1 MHSDK
6 YQFGH
11 QRSPIRLGNLIDDMH
26 EVHKYFHLW
35 QRQRHRD
42 GLPYAN
48 YHAMS
53 AHRTELKKTTHRHWK
68 CLPSQAIQCELKRID
83 TASQRFFNKLGGRPH
98 IKPKHKF
105 RSITFP
111 SLAGL
116 KIENNHRTITF
127 REWDTDKSKW
137 KFKRVTYSFHK
148 HRDWKGEI
156 KRITLKRD
164 KCGDYWLCITTDATA
179 TEILPTTG
187 KSVGADFGMK
197 DAYLTLSTSEKGQ
210 SPQFHKQSLNA
221 LRQLNKAVSRPV
233 KGSNNWWRA
242 VRALARLYSK
252 VSNQRRDWHWK
263 LATDLCQRFDAIA
276 TETLNLDGMK
286 RLWGRKV
293 SDLAFYQFL
302 EILKSKCSK
311 HKREFAQVG
320 QWTATT
326 KPCSDCGYHNETL
339 SLTDRQWTCPKCGS
353 HHDRDINA
361 AINILRAGLAASV
374 EQT

>member
-1 MHSDK
+1 MHTDK

-11 QRSPIRLGNLIDDMH
+11 QRSMIRLGNLIDDMH

-35 QRQRHRD
+35 QRQRHKD

-53 AHRTELKKTTHRHWK
+53 AHLTELKKTTHPHWK

-83 TASQRFFNKLGGRPH
+83 TAYQRFFNKLGGRPH

-116 KIENNHRTITF
+116 KIENNHITITF

-148 HRDWKGEI
+148 HRDWKGKI
-156 KRITLKRD
+156 KRITIKRD

-197 DAYLTLSTSEKGQ
+197 DAYLTLSTGEKIQ
-210 SPQFHKQSLNA
+210 SPQFHKQSLNT
-221 LRQLNKAVSRPV
+221 LRKLNKAVSRKV

-263 LATDLCQRFDAIA
+263 LATDLCRRFDAIA

-302 EILKSKCSK
+302 EILKYKCSK
-311 HKREFAQVG
+311 HKREFVQVG

-339 SLTDRQWTCPKCGS
+339 SLTDRQWT
-353 HHDRDINA
+353 
-361 AINILRAGLAASV
+361 
-374 EQT
+374 